1 MNKMTHAQHH
11 GGQNREGR
19 HPPGPNWKRLH
30 HHWYFW
36 VAMFLMLAAIV
47 IYVMTEDLAWVPQ
60 NQSQQ
65 PLSGAGETYSTT
77 Q

>member
-1 MNKMTHAQHH
+1 MNKMTDDQHH
-11 GGQNREGR
+11 RGQKPEGR
-19 HPPGPNWKRLH
+19 LSHGPNWKRLH
-30 HHWYFW
+30 RHWYFW
-36 VAMFLMLAAIV
+36 VGMFLMLAAVV

-60 NQSQQ
+60 SQSQQ